1 MKYLFLLPF
10 ALLVPAANAMDYVKC
25 EAMQTAMSRLQLTM
39 ESEATQARASIVNP
53 ALNKITMDCITG
65 YSAKGY
71 ESINACQLDLNPAPL
86 AEGEAAKQA
95 VLARYAPRLAKVQ
108 ADYEKEGCY

>member
-25 EAMQTAMSRLQLTM
+25 EAMQKAMSRLQLTM
-39 ESEATQARASIVNP
+39 ESEAKSARSAIVDP
-53 ALNKITMDCITG
+53 ALNKNLSNCIANSKALGFKTMSDCI
-65 YSAKGY
+65 SALSK
-71 ESINACQLDLNPAPL
+71 EPL